1 MGCIYRNKNRNEEK
15 KTKGVKSR
23 SREDGASYTQ
33 KADAKFCKLAHL
45 TSVHYIT

>member
-23 SREDGASYTQ
+23 SREDGD
-33 KADAKFCKLAHL
+33 KGK
-45 TSVHYIT
+45 V